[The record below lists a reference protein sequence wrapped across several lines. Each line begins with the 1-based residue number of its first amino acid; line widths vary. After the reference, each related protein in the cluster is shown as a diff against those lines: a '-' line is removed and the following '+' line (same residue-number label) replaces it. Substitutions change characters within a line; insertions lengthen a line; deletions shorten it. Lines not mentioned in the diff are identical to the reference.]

1 MHLFTKLFASTCK
14 LRDKNATAVKK
25 GYNSDESTID
35 YYNLTNSN
43 ICCINFNDQDTLIK
57 QSHFMFI

>member
-14 LRDKNATAVKK
+14 LRDKNAAAVKK

-43 ICCINFNDQDTLIK
+43 ICHVNFNAL
-57 QSHFMFI
+57 